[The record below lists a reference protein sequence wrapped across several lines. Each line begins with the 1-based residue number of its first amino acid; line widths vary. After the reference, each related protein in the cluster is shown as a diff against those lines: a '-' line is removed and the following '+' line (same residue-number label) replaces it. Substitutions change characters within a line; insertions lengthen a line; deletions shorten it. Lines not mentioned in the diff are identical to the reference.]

1 MADLTIRTERTDGPE
16 DQAVVSVGGDLDYDS
31 HGRLE
36 EALDAA
42 LDGGRPPSGLV
53 VDLAEV
59 TYCDSCGLRV
69 LLGAQARA
77 HDVGAAFVL
86 RGAQGQPARALK
98 LTGLDQVFG

>member
-36 EALDAA
+36 EA

>member
-1 MADLTIRTERTDGPE
+1 MADLTIRTERTDS
-16 DQAVVSVGGDLDYDS
+16 DAIVSVGGDLDYDS

-36 EALDAA
+36 QALDAA
-42 LDGGRPPSGLV
+42 LDGGPPSGLV
-53 VDLAEV
+53 VDLAGV

-77 HDVGAAFVL
+77 RDVGATFVL